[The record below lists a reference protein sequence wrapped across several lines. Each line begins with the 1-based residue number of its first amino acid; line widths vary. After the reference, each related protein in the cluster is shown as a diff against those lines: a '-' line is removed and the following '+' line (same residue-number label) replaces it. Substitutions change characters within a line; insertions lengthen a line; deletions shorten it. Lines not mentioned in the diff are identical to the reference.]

1 MSNFLSVSVYV
12 CDVCISLVLFFK
24 VLQKGERFHIL
35 VNLGWGEGC
44 SIHNKQFSN
53 SSDTNCINSNW
64 ILTLPGEKIYL
75 IDYGFSPIRLSSFQ
89 TPIVSPGLK
98 KKKIDLKGKKKGDL
112 LYGHKHVDS
121 MYHVYIPCAC
131 RVPKEVRRGCQIP
144 QELELQMVGS
154 PYGCWESSQILRRSS
169 ECWANFLA
177 PLIQQFWTMAIY
189 QVSYSLFLRFH
200 IKLNG
205 ESQDSVRDLRL
216 LINSL

>member
-1 MSNFLSVSVYV
+1 MLQVQAFRLELGFTHDSPLCSPTSLPTSCIRMADGTTLCFSSHMSNFLSVSVYV

-64 ILTLPGEKIYL
+64 ILTLPGEKVYL

-98 KKKIDLKGKKKGDL
+98 KKKIDLKGKKKEIYFMDI
-112 LYGHKHVDS
+112 S
-121 MYHVYIPCAC
+121 MLIPCIMYIYHVH
-131 RVPKEVRRGCQIP
+131 VGCQRR
-144 QELELQMVGS
+144 LEEDVRS
-154 PYGCWESSQILRRSS
+154 PR
-169 ECWANFLA
+169 N
-177 PLIQQFWTMAIY
+177 
-189 QVSYSLFLRFH
+189 
-200 IKLNG
+200 
-205 ESQDSVRDLRL
+205 
-216 LINSL
+216 